1 MNRPVLIIGLDG
13 YEPSVAERLLAEG
26 KMPHL
31 RALAADSAQYRLDH
45 GEAKRTGLAWE
56 HFSLGKEPAAYGRHA
71 AVHFDPATYRVSQWG
86 TASKPFLADIDRRV
100 LVFDAPYFDLLAAP
114 NCQGLV
120 SWGAHDPGIAPQC
133 SPAGLTEE
141 IVSTFG
147 DYPATPYI
155 YGFVW
160 PNADQARA
168 MADALVQAVDQRSAI
183 GNWLCT
189 ERLPGWDLAIM
200 VVSEFHSAIEALWH
214 GYDSAHPLHHLPSA
228 GAARDGI
235 VGVYQAFDRM
245 LGLYRR
251 TMPQADIVAFSMHGM
266 GANDSDVA
274 TMALLP
280 ELMYRA
286 SFGTSL
292 LQPRAEW
299 LEPGAIPMLREREMW
314 SRAVKACLHHPKDDA
329 NTSPDRAIEWMPAT
343 AYRRYWPRMRAF
355 ALPSFYDGRIRV
367 NLAGRERDGQIAASD
382 YCSALDALCELLGAC
397 RDARTGEP
405 VVRSIAR
412 PVAAD
417 PLRAGPTEADLVI
430 VWRGAPLSFQH
441 DKLGTVGPLPF
452 RRTGGHSGGAG
463 IAYFTSRELPRG
475 AARTVSAFDV
485 APTLIDLLGAPHPP
499 AISGRSLLQGS
510 TRANTAP
517 A

>member
-1 MNRPVLIIGLDG
+1 MSRPLLVIGLDG

-26 KMPHL
+26 KMPNL

-71 AVHFDPATYRVSQWG
+71 AVHFDPATYRVLQCG
-86 TASKPFLADIDRRV
+86 TASKPFLADIDRRI
-100 LVFDAPYFDLLAAP
+100 LVFDAPYFDLLAAS

-120 SWGAHDPGIAPQC
+120 SWGAHDPGVAPEC
-133 SPAGLTEE
+133 APAGLSEE
-141 IVSTFG
+141 VIAKFG
-147 DYPATPYI
+147 AYPATPYI

-160 PNADQARA
+160 PSADQARA
-168 MADALVQAVDQRSAI
+168 MADALVRAVDQRSAI
-183 GNWLCT
+183 GRWLCT

-214 GYDSAHPLHHLPSA
+214 GYDPAHPLHHLPSA
-228 GAARDGI
+228 VPARDGI

-245 LGLYRR
+245 LGLYRA
-251 TMPQADIVAFSMHGM
+251 TMPEADIVAFSMHGM

-292 LQPRAEW
+292 LQPRPEW
-299 LEPGAIPMLREREMW
+299 LEANAIPMLRGREKW
-314 SRAVKACLHHPKDDA
+314 SGAVKACLHHPADVTD
-329 NTSPDRAIEWMPAT
+329 TPPDGAIEWMPAT
-343 AYRRYWPRMRAF
+343 AYRRYWPRMKAF
-355 ALPSFYDGRIRV
+355 ALPSYYDGRVRV
-367 NLAGRERDGQIAASD
+367 NLAGRERDGRIAASG
-382 YCSALDALCELLGAC
+382 YRATLDALCDLLGAC

-405 VVRSIAR
+405 AVRNIVR
-412 PVAAD
+412 PVADD

-430 VWRGAPLSFQH
+430 VWRGSPLSLQH
-441 DKLGTVGPLPF
+441 DKLGTIGPLPF
-452 RRTGGHSGGAG
+452 RRTGGHSGGTG
-463 IAYFTSRELPRG
+463 IAYFTSPELPRG
-475 AARTVSAFDV
+475 AARAASAFDV
-485 APTLIDLLGAPHPP
+485 APTLIDLLGARRPLG
-499 AISGRSLLQGS
+499 ISGHSLLQGPMS
-510 TRANTAP
+510 A
-517 A
+517 